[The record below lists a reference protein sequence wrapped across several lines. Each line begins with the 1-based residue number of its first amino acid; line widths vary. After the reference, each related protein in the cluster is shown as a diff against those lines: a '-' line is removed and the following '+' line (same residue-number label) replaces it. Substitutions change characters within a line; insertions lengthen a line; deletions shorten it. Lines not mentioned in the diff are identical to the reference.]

1 MVAASH
7 STPSVADGD
16 TDPAIARLR
25 GSWTLAQAP
34 AIAAALRDIPGS
46 VRCLDASGVER
57 LDSLGVLQL
66 LRFARRQELDFACF
80 TFRSDHHARSEE
92 HTSELQ
98 SLMRISYAVFCLKKK
113 TKHKEQTRLL

>member
-16 TDPAIARLR
+16 TDPAIARLQ

-80 TFRSDHHARSEE
+80 TFRGDHHALVAAIEAVADDRSEE
-92 HTSELQ
+92 
-98 SLMRISYAVFCLKKK
+98 RRVG
-113 TKHKEQTRLL
+113 KECVSKCRSRWSPYH